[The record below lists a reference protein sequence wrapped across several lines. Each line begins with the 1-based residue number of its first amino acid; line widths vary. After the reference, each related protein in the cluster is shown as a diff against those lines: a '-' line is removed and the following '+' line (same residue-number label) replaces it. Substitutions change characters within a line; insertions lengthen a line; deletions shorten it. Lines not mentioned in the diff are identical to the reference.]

1 MSTHTIEVPVI
12 QTEKPELKKPPMYKV
27 IMLNDDYTPMDFV
40 VELLRVY
47 FAKSEEDA
55 TKIMLQIHHQ
65 GQAICG
71 IYPRDIA
78 ESKVAQVE
86 SYCVSQGHPL
96 KCVTEADHNG

>member
-1 MSTHTIEVPVI
+1 MTTHTIEAPGI

-40 VELLRVY
+40 VDLLCVY
-47 FAKSEEDA
+47 FGKSEEDA

-71 IYPRDIA
+71 LYPRDIA
-78 ESKVAQVE
+78 ESKVQQVE

-96 KCVTEADHNG
+96 KCVIEADQSS